1 MPSVGAILMGAILG
15 LGLGI
20 VGAIPFL
27 TIGWDTS
34 TVAGQISLILVGV
47 VAQFAAGYAAA
58 RVGER
63 DHELHGGLAALLLF
77 AVVAAISLAAA
88 RDPSVVTLA
97 AGGMIALMMGTLGG
111 LLAHSRTE

>member
-1 MPSVGAILMGAILG
+1 MPSVGAILIGAILG

-27 TIGWDTS
+27 TVGWDTS
-34 TVAGQISLILVGV
+34 TPGGQIVLILVGV

-58 RVGER
+58 RIGQR

-77 AVVAAISLAAA
+77 SVVAAISLAAA
-88 RDPSVVTLA
+88 RDPSLVTLA
-97 AGGMIALMMGTLGG
+97 AGGLIALMMGTLGG
-111 LLAHSRTE
+111 VLAHNRVP